1 MAIRRYVFITDGDVF
16 MQLQFDDESQ
26 GVRSQ
31 GWAAGL
37 ASSPIVI
44 DVTNQPSVIPGWT
57 WDGSNF
63 IEPQE

>member
-1 MAIRRYVFITDGDVF
+1 MAFKRYVFIVEGDVF

-37 ASSPIVI
+37 SSSPIVI
-44 DVTNQPSVIPGWT
+44 DVTDQPNIIPGWT
-57 WDGSNF
+57 WDGNNF
-63 IEPQE
+63 NPPQ